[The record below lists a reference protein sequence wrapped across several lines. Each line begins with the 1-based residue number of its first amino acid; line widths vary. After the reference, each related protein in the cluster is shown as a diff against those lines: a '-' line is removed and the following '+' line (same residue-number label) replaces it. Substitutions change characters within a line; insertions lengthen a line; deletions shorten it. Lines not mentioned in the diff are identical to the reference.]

1 MILIAEGRNGDVDW
15 WLGPVGPLLRL
26 RELDRPA
33 RVAVLLAEFSRL
45 VLPFV
50 RDADFLNRLLLV
62 VSVALFWRG
71 DQAGVDDLAAHGDI
85 AARPRPGVEQP
96 DWPAVGNPGGQAQ
109 SEEAHE
115 RQPVVDQ
122 ELRAF
127 VRQIVGGLD
136 DEDLEHHD
144 RIKWRPAALRAI
156 GIGQRIQEIAAKNFK
171 IHGSTKRFELI
182 AEVAQSP

>member
-50 RDADFLNRLLLV
+50 RDAAFLNRLLLV

-85 AARPRPGVEQP
+85 AARAQRRVEPVEQRLDGPGLRAALAKQP
-96 DWPAVGNPGGQAQ
+96 DCPGAGNPVGPPQ
-109 SEEAHE
+109 SAGAH
-115 RQPVVDQ
+115 
-122 ELRAF
+122 A
-127 VRQIVGGLD
+127 
-136 DEDLEHHD
+136 
-144 RIKWRPAALRAI
+144 
-156 GIGQRIQEIAAKNFK
+156 
-171 IHGSTKRFELI
+171 
-182 AEVAQSP
+182 